1 MSMSRS
7 CSLIVAQ
14 VNSSGYQA
22 DATAR
27 SSSTLISEAT
37 YENAVAILMAVSII
51 LGVAVLCFLV
61 RIYAERVRYRRSVER
76 DR

>member
-1 MSMSRS
+1 MSMSRD
-7 CSLIVAQ
+7 LIVAQ
-14 VNSSGYQA
+14 VIFDGYQA

-27 SSSTLISEAT
+27 SFPTLISET
-37 YENAVAILMAVSII
+37 TRENVAAILMIVSFI

-61 RIYAERVRYRRSVER
+61 KIMAERVRPRRSVKR